1 MKKIVMAIALLAVG
15 GSVCAQNEV
24 LLDGVAAVVGKNIV
38 KYSDIERSYA
48 QMRLHGTTGD
58 AQTTRCAI
66 LENMILTQ
74 MLVHKAEVDSLELTD
89 EELDYYVNMYLEN
102 DLAQYGTKEALRE
115 ATGFAYDELK
125 EEYGRMLRTTIL
137 SSRMQYQLTDDVK
150 VTPGQVQDFFAKL
163 DKDSL
168 PTIPE
173 RYEFSEIVIQPQ
185 ISEAERDRVRGELA
199 QLRERVLQGEK
210 FAMLATLYSQ
220 DPGSARKGGE
230 LGFFGR
236 GKMVAEFEAA
246 AFALKP
252 GEVSPIIE
260 TEFGFHIIQM
270 IERRGNTV
278 NARHILMIPKVS
290 TDDLLHARM
299 TLDSLAAEIRAG
311 HITFEDAARRYSTAA
326 NAKQG
331 GTAVNPSD
339 GTTKFDRAAVD
350 ERYYAVGIPGMDEGQ
365 VSEAT
370 MMKTDDNKDAY
381 RIVRLNKKHPSHVAN
396 LDDDYDAIY
405 DAALADAKQKKLRE
419 WAIRQA
425 KNTYIHLSDDYKDC
439 VFDNLQIAK

>member
-163 DKDSL
+163 DK
-168 PTIPE
+168 
-173 RYEFSEIVIQPQ
+173 IQT
-185 ISEAERDRVRGELA
+185 L
-199 QLRERVLQGEK
+199 LR
-210 FAMLATLYSQ
+210 SCH
-220 DPGSARKGGE
+220 S
-230 LGFFGR
+230 
-236 GKMVAEFEAA
+236 
-246 AFALKP
+246 
-252 GEVSPIIE
+252 
-260 TEFGFHIIQM
+260 
-270 IERRGNTV
+270 
-278 NARHILMIPKVS
+278 
-290 TDDLLHARM
+290 
-299 TLDSLAAEIRAG
+299 
-311 HITFEDAARRYSTAA
+311 
-326 NAKQG
+326 
-331 GTAVNPSD
+331 
-339 GTTKFDRAAVD
+339 
-350 ERYYAVGIPGMDEGQ
+350 
-365 VSEAT
+365 
-370 MMKTDDNKDAY
+370 
-381 RIVRLNKKHPSHVAN
+381 
-396 LDDDYDAIY
+396 
-405 DAALADAKQKKLRE
+405 
-419 WAIRQA
+419 
-425 KNTYIHLSDDYKDC
+425 C
-439 VFDNLQIAK
+439 VE